1 MAEKKQPEEGAPVQ
15 LDLTDL
21 GSAHETYARMRE
33 QGPVVHATVGL
44 GGEPGEQPRGFEGFL
59 VTRYEEVLAT
69 LLDARFSSDLQTS
82 MSPEQRE
89 KLPPIQEELRPVMHS
104 LLSVDPPTHT
114 RLRKLVQ
121 PIFTPRALEALR
133 PRIQQ
138 LAESLLDAAE
148 HEAAVRGEVRPDRRM
163 DLIASFAYP
172 LPVTVITDMLGI
184 PLEDRERVHGWTENL
199 LDVDRRRGGALD
211 AEGLQKLQ
219 ELIAYL
225 RTLFVAKRQQPTGDL
240 ISQLVHAEEEGDR
253 LDEDELLSMVFVLYL
268 AGHVTTVNLIGN
280 GVLALLS
287 HPDQLARLKA
297 DPSLAQGVVEETLR
311 YWGPVDVITRRIARQ
326 DLELFG
332 THVAKGELAMLG
344 LASANRDPRRF
355 PQPDTFDI
363 TRADAD
369 KHLAFG
375 KGIHMCLGA
384 PLARME
390 GQIAFATLFR
400 RLPELRLAVPSED
413 VRWGRTF
420 LRGLAQLP
428 VLF

>member
-1 MAEKKQPEEGAPVQ
+1 MAEGKQPGESAPFQ
-15 LDLTDL
+15 LELFDS
-21 GSAHETYARMRE
+21 GSAHEAYARMRE
-33 QGPVVHATVGL
+33 QAPVVRAVMDL
-44 GGEPGEQPRGFEGFL
+44 GGEGGEQPRGFEGFL

-69 LLDARFSSDLQTS
+69 LLDDRFSSDFRTS
-82 MSPEQRE
+82 MSPEQLQR
-89 KLPPIQEELRPVMHS
+89 LPPIQEELRPVMHS
-104 LLSVDPPTHT
+104 LVSVDPPDHT

-133 PRIQQ
+133 PRIQR
-138 LAESLLDAAE
+138 LAEHLLDNAE
-148 HEAAVRGEVRPDRRM
+148 RSADERGEVPPERRM

-199 LDVDRRRGGALD
+199 LAVDRRPGGALD
-211 AEGLQKLQ
+211 ALGLQKLQ
-219 ELIAYL
+219 ELIGYL
-225 RTLFVAKRQQPTGDL
+225 RGLFETKRQRPTEDL
-240 ISQLVHAEEEGDR
+240 VSQLVHAEEEGDR
-253 LDEDELLSMVFVLYL
+253 LDEDELLSMVFILYI

-280 GVLALLS
+280 AVLALLR

-297 DPSLAQGVVEETLR
+297 DPTLVAGAVEETLR
-311 YWGPVDVITRRIARQ
+311 YWGPVDVITRRIARR

-332 THVAKGELAMLG
+332 TQVARGELAMLG

-355 PQPDTFDI
+355 PHPDTFDI

-390 GQIAFATLFR
+390 GQIALATLFR
-400 RLPELRLAVPSED
+400 RMPELRLAAPAEE
-413 VRWGRTF
+413 VRWGRSF